1 MNKPLIKICGN
12 RSLHDLSLTAA
23 SSADYLGLIFAKSK
37 RRVQA
42 DQVKE
47 WLQKVDLRGK
57 KLAAVF
63 VNAPNEEIE
72 SVLRELPI
80 DVIQLHGSETPDQAG
95 KIKRR
100 FGAEVWKALPHKEDT
115 LSLMRDYEDS
125 ADGFVIDSKVK
136 ETFGGTGESFDWSSV
151 PAYIKAADEM
161 NRKVFIAGGIG
172 PDNIDGL
179 LALTPGGIDLSSGI
193 EQNERK
199 DELLLRR
206 FEERVNQ
213 HVSISG

>member
-12 RSLHDLSLTAA
+12 RSLHDLSLTSA

-37 RRVQA
+37 RQVQA
-42 DQVKE
+42 EQVKE

-63 VNAPNEEIE
+63 VNASYQEID
-72 SVLRELPI
+72 SVLKEIPI
-80 DVIQLHGSETPDQAG
+80 DVIQLHGSETPEQAG
-95 KIKRR
+95 EIKRR

-115 LSLMRDYEDS
+115 LSLMRDYKTT

-136 ETFGGTGESFDWSSV
+136 GTFGGTGESFDWSSV
-151 PAYIKAADEM
+151 PAYIKAAEEL
-161 NRKVFIAGGIG
+161 NRKIFIAGGIG
-172 PDNIDGL
+172 PDNIDSL
-179 LALTPGGIDLSSGI
+179 LSMTPGGIDLSSGL

-199 DELLLRR
+199 DGLLLRR
-206 FEERVNQ
+206 FQERVNQ